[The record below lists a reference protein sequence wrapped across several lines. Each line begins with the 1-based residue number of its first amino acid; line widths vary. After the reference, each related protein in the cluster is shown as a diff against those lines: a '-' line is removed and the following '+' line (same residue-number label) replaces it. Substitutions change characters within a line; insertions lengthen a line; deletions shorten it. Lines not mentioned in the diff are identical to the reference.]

1 MLRVTEYCPELSDRI
16 LATIIDR
23 AIQIDV
29 CCTHGLSVLLFNGP
43 FGHQVEIQVELEEL
57 DEAENTHDGGDVFEL
72 DPFDVVVGQQV
83 GESDSDSDDDSDNGN
98 LSDLSS
104 DAGDLDDTE
113 QTPDVPA
120 DPRHI
125 QDMVAK
131 LDAILKLIFDHFN
144 NIHATTTPLTFD
156 RLPSPPLSPRSES
169 PSSVT
174 KLTEFPRTA
183 SPVSIER
190 GKAVR
195 RSQFHT
201 LLSIFDRTIIRTFKS
216 RYTQFLVF
224 WYSSLDPEFSDLFQ
238 GFLVSKALLEQDQP
252 AVTRAAAASY
262 IASFVSRA
270 RFVDREGVRRVVGI
284 LCTFLR
290 NHLDGF
296 DTVLQTG
303 VTTPSNIAQ
312 HSVFYAVSQAVFLIF
327 CFRWRDLEEDPED
340 VDEFLG
346 TNSGTMWMSELSVVQ
361 RVVTS
366 PLNPLKVPSSV

>member
-1 MLRVTEYCPELSDRI
+1 VDRS
-16 LATIIDR
+16 
-23 AIQIDV
+23 IQIDV
-29 CCTHGLSVLLFNGP
+29 RCISSTSIQLTHSA
-43 FGHQVEIQVELEEL
+43 FGDQVEIQVELEEL
-57 DEAENTHDGGDVFEL
+57 DEVEDAQDGGDVFEL
-72 DPFDVVVGQQV
+72 DPFDVVIGQEM
-83 GESDSDSDDDSDNGN
+83 GESDSDSDDDDDSDN

-104 DAGDLDDTE
+104 DAGDADDTE

-120 DPRHI
+120 DARHI
-125 QDMVAK
+125 HDMVAK
-131 LDAILKLIFDHFN
+131 LDAILKLIFDYFN
-144 NIHATTTPLTFD
+144 SFHAATTPIALAH
-156 RLPSPPLSPRSES
+156 LPSPTLSPRSES
-169 PSSVT
+169 PSSI
-174 KLTEFPRTA
+174 TELSDLPRPS

-270 RFVDREGVRRVVGI
+270 QFVDREGARRVAGV

-290 NHLDGF
+290 NHLDVF
-296 DTVLQTG
+296 DTVLQSG
-303 VTTPSNIAQ
+303 TTMPSMAH
-312 HSVFYAVSQAVFLIF
+312 HSIFYAVSQAIFLIF
-327 CFRWRDLEEDPED
+327 CFRWRDLEEELED
-340 VDEFLG
+340 ADELLG
-346 TNSGTMWMSELSVVQ
+346 GSAGTKWMSELSVVQ

-366 PLNPLKVPSSV
+366 PLNPLKVTGCSFTSSTTG